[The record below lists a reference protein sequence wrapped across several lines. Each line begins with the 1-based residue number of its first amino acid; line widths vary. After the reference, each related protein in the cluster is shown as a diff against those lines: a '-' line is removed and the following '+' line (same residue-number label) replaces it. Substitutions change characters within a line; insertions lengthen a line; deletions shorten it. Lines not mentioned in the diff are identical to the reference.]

1 MLTKKDY
8 QELYELEH
16 AFEEE
21 TENKSSLRYAE
32 NRKPVIDVGAI
43 AELIVFLMMVIGL
56 VCLLAFIYHIMMNQ
70 VKLSNLLNIF

>member
-8 QELYELEH
+8 EGLYELEH
-16 AFEEE
+16 AFEE

-43 AELIVFLMMVIGL
+43 VEVIAFLLIVVGL
-56 VCLLAFIYHIMMNQ
+56 TCLLAFIYLIMMNQ
-70 VKLSNLLNIF
+70 VKLSTLLNIF